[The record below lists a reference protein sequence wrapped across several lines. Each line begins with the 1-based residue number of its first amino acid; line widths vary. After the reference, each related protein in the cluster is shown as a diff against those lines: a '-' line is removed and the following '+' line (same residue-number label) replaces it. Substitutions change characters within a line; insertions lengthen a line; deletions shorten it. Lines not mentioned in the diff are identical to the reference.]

1 MLDKGNPRR
10 KGVKKLMTKK
20 DQKTKEPDKTGHIKP
35 TKADLKAGK
44 AAPRGRNRGR
54 GR

>member
-1 MLDKGNPRR
+1 MA
-10 KGVKKLMTKK
+10 KKE
-20 DQKTKEPDKTGHIKP
+20 QKQSGPDKTGHIKP
-35 TKADLKAGK
+35 TKADLKEGK

>member
-1 MLDKGNPRR
+1 
-10 KGVKKLMTKK
+10 MTKK
-20 DQKTKEPDKTGHIKP
+20 DQKTRAPDKTGHIKP
-35 TKADLKAGK
+35 TKTDLKEGK